1 MKTNVAGTLR
11 VPSACDS
18 KTRRRRVTA
27 KTTSAARRLHG
38 FTLVELLVVIAIIGI
53 LVALLLP
60 AIQSAREAARRSQ
73 CINNLKQVGV
83 ALHNYHDTH
92 QELPP
97 GNVSC
102 CWGTWQMAILPFIEE
117 QQLGDM
123 YSWLPKTA
131 TYHDPAY
138 AYYASSTT
146 PLVRNLEVVQS
157 RIQSLTCPSD
167 TLQVNT
173 EVASEAVITYH
184 NYVANFGNTNH
195 IGWDH
200 LPPSNPAHI
209 KYLGSPFL
217 GDDWNPQPQSMVE
230 FKKITDGLSKTLM
243 VSETV
248 QGQDGD
254 LRGFTWWGWSAG
266 FETFAAPNASDP
278 DVLQQA
284 AYCKP
289 VEPNPPCSGQ
299 SGGSRFR
306 AAARSC
312 HTGGVNAVMCDGSV
326 QFIVDDVDLATW
338 RAAST
343 SKGEEV
349 YDDFTN

>member
-1 MKTNVAGTLR
+1 MKTKQHA
-11 VPSACDS
+11 
-18 KTRRRRVTA
+18 
-27 KTTSAARRLHG
+27 

-83 ALHNYHDTH
+83 GLHNYHDTYK
-92 QELPP
+92 ELPP
-97 GNVSC
+97 GNISC

-117 QQLGDM
+117 QQLADM
-123 YSWLPKTA
+123 YSWLPETVGF
-131 TYHDPAY
+131 HDFDY
-138 AYYASSTT
+138 AYYASSTA
-146 PLVRNLEVVQS
+146 PLVKNREVVQS
-157 RIQSLTCPSD
+157 RIETLTCSSD
-167 TLQVNT
+167 TPQVNT
-173 EVASEAVITYH
+173 EVISDAAITYH

-195 IGWDH
+195 IGWNH
-200 LPPSNPAHI
+200 LAPSNPAHI
-209 KYLGSPFL
+209 KYLGSPFI
-217 GDDWNPQPQSMVE
+217 GNDWDPHVPPEDITE
-230 FKKITDGLSKTLM
+230 FTEITDGLSKTLM

-284 AYCKP
+284 QYCIP

-299 SGGSRFR
+299 SGGNQFK
-306 AAARSC
+306 AAARSR

-326 QFIVDDVDLATW
+326 QFVNDAIDLATW

-343 SKGEEV
+343 TKGEEP
-349 YDDFTN
+349 YDSVTN